1 VRGVIRDA
9 GAAEKAAIY
18 DQLDLKVTFKP
29 GQHKLRAEV
38 TISPERFVEQTEQY
52 GDTGRVRGGL
62 EHEEWCDFPGSGKSC
77 GYAADACQP
86 ATGGWPGGADPA
98 SAIRAYFYQGRGLF
112 LTTRYLRR
120 NGPELQMRCS
130 CAQWRRPVQHL
141 ERFPVGFAGT
151 SSGARPGRTT
161 PSARPIS
168 QPHAV
173 ACFRAS
179 AQGPG
184 AAPQDP
190 SPLTSASCRPGRSHS
205 VSPAEAEMRSTPAL
219 RQDITALPVDKNLMI
234 CTLGRAANAR
244 TCMIC
249 G

>member
-1 VRGVIRDA
+1 MR
-9 GAAEKAAIY
+9 
-18 DQLDLKVTFKP
+18 
-29 GQHKLRAEV
+29 LRY
-38 TISPERFVEQTEQY
+38 T
-52 GDTGRVRGGL
+52 
-62 EHEEWCDFPGSGKSC
+62 
-77 GYAADACQP
+77 AADACQP

-179 AQGPG
+179 TQAPG

-219 RQDITALPVDKNLMI
+219 RRDITALPVDKELDDLHPREG
-234 CTLGRAANAR
+234 CPTLAHADERLRRERSTTVGLACRRIDEDGQFSGRSPD
-244 TCMIC
+244 
-249 G
+249 